1 MEARPPLRVAIVG
14 NPSSS
19 RVSSFNAALS
29 RSGQPPATVVSYLD
43 LIEGRASLE
52 QALPEGGLV
61 RIESPGQD
69 FAVEK
74 ALLALGADVE
84 DEDGEGPSRISRA
97 GAARLTFDRGRVW
110 FPRQWFLGFREALRR
125 INRQVSSRPGLVALN
140 PPEDVAAMFDKPR
153 CHARLES
160 MGVPC
165 PQALRPVRSYEELRR
180 RMREARVGRVFVK
193 LAQGSSASGVVA
205 LAAGARGVVATT
217 TAEVV
222 REGGEFRIYNSRAIR
237 RVEDEREVA
246 GLVDALA
253 REGVHVE
260 RWVPKAGIDGQAFD
274 LRVVVIAGRAEHVVV
289 RMARGPM
296 TNLHLG
302 NRRGDP
308 TALRGRMDVGPWEA
322 AMASCERAASA
333 FPRSLHAGVD
343 LLIAPGYRRH
353 AVLEVNAFGD
363 LLHGVV
369 ARGLDTHSAEVE
381 ALLGGWAA

>member
-343 LLIAPGYRRH
+343 LLIAPGGQRLRRP
-353 AVLEVNAFGD
+353 AP
-363 LLHGVV
+363 
-369 ARGLDTHSAEVE
+369 RGRRPWPRHP
-381 ALLGGWAA
+381 LGRG